1 MKKLRITVEGKVYE
15 VAVEIIDEGPTA
27 PKSRPSAAP
36 VTFVSAPVVAPPAPA
51 QSKPSAE
58 AGTGS
63 VISPLSG
70 KVVAVSISVG
80 QEVKEGDQVITLEAM
95 KMNTYIT
102 APKSGTV
109 KSVLTE
115 VGDGVE
121 EGQILAEIA

>member
-15 VAVEIIDEGPTA
+15 VAVEIIDEGPAVKKQASA
-27 PKSRPSAAP
+27 PAAS
-36 VTFVSAPVVAPPAPA
+36 FVSAPVVAPPSST
-51 QSKPSAE
+51 QNKPKTAVGS
-58 AGTGS
+58 GS

-70 KVVAVSISVG
+70 KVVAVTVSLG
-80 QEVKEGDQVITLEAM
+80 QEVKEGDPLITLEAM

-102 APKSGTV
+102 APKSGKV
-109 KSVLTE
+109 EKILTE